1 MNSTTSQGPSN
12 TIYRYTA
19 DLRYI
24 LGKESFEIET
34 SAIKTIAIDNDY
46 IDKNMPMIFLTL
58 GVYQSLANKM
68 ILNQDRGI
76 FILDIK
82 KCVYNSDMPGLYRNY
97 ISDKFVYFIAGN
109 IDTDASVEYKEDE
122 PDENVI
128 VTLGLLSLDH
138 VNKNKKTVNGI
149 LNGKLSSIMYY
160 LTSHLPIL
168 IEPPKNN
175 VQMEDMI
182 LPPMNSVAKSLDY
195 LNSLHVF
202 YTTPY
207 RFFVDFD
214 KAYLISSSGKA
225 IKAKNEDISTVIMN
239 IFHWEDDPESKIQG
253 MNINTKQSIYTMNI
267 SSADC
272 DISDNNL
279 PEKLFR
285 NVTAANTSGNK
296 ISGKLT
302 HVSSNSPI
310 VNKTRTVRIG
320 NDNDGLLNHM
330 IHTID
335 SSAVQ
340 IVIQKTD
347 LDSSVFTINKEYY
360 IDASSG
366 YNTDAYNGKY
376 LLVRKRELY
385 VRDDDTFTMNTM
397 LLFRKVPNTK

>member
-1 MNSTTSQGPSN
+1 MNFTTSQGPSN

-82 KCVYNSDMPGLYRNY
+82 KCIYNSDMPGLYRNY
-97 ISDKFVYFIAGN
+97 ISDKFVYFITGN
-109 IDTDASVEYKEDE
+109 IDTDTSVEYKEDE

-202 YTTPY
+202 YTTP
-207 RFFVDFD
+207 
-214 KAYLISSSGKA
+214 
-225 IKAKNEDISTVIMN
+225 
-239 IFHWEDDPESKIQG
+239 
-253 MNINTKQSIYTMNI
+253 
-267 SSADC
+267 
-272 DISDNNL
+272 
-279 PEKLFR
+279 
-285 NVTAANTSGNK
+285 
-296 ISGKLT
+296 
-302 HVSSNSPI
+302 
-310 VNKTRTVRIG
+310 
-320 NDNDGLLNHM
+320 
-330 IHTID
+330 
-335 SSAVQ
+335 
-340 IVIQKTD
+340 
-347 LDSSVFTINKEYY
+347 
-360 IDASSG
+360 
-366 YNTDAYNGKY
+366 
-376 LLVRKRELY
+376 
-385 VRDDDTFTMNTM
+385 
-397 LLFRKVPNTK
+397 